1 MNRILI
7 AGVALAA
14 LLGLGL
20 QFGITLGRNVAFGIL
35 AGIGDFLSFFTIQ
48 THIVLLLVA
57 AATATRWP
65 GILTRP
71 GVQAAAALY
80 IFVVMLIYHAILRGQ
95 WDPQG
100 LVWFATTMLHYIVP
114 LLYLFWWVA
123 YADKT
128 HLTPDLPVKWLGFP
142 VAFLLLSLGRGAIT
156 GWYPYSFLDVAEIG
170 YPLALRNAA
179 MIAGVFLLAGYA
191 LVFLGQ
197 RRSANSSA

>member
-7 AGVALAA
+7 AAVALAG

-20 QFGITLGRNVAFGIL
+20 QLVITLGRNDEIGIL

-48 THIVLLLVA
+48 SNIVVLLVA
-57 AATATRWP
+57 AATTLRWP

-80 IFVVMLIYHAILRGQ
+80 IFVVMLIYHAVLRSQ

-100 LVWFATTMLHYIVP
+100 LVWLATTMLHYIVP
-114 LLYLFWWVA
+114 LAYLFWWVA
-123 YADKT
+123 YADKS
-128 HLTPDLPVKWLGFP
+128 HLTRDLPVKWLVFP
-142 VAFLLLSLGRGAIT
+142 LAFMLLSLVRGAIT

-179 MIAGVFLLAGYA
+179 MIAAVFLLAGYG

-197 RRSANSSA
+197 RRRAKSSV